1 MEQDDTIDSRVSG
14 SAATP
19 VTERPES
26 ADASALAS
34 LLRSEVSDTP
44 DRQRERRFA
53 CPFCGKYVPKSWLVS
68 ADWFGNFVVMFQVR
82 EVEGKFKVAREE
94 AYGGTSVRMFVLRTG
109 VWW

>member
-1 MEQDDTIDSRVSG
+1 MLVLGSASDQEKPDVEQDDTIDSRVSG

-19 VTERPES
+19 VTKRPEG

-53 CPFCGKYVPKSWLVS
+53 CPFCGKYVKNH
-68 ADWFGNFVVMFQVR
+68 G
-82 EVEGKFKVAREE
+82 
-94 AYGGTSVRMFVLRTG
+94 
-109 VWW
+109 

>member
-1 MEQDDTIDSRVSG
+1 MIVQDVLVLGSASDQEKPDVEQDDTIDSRVSG

-19 VTERPES
+19 VTERPEG

-53 CPFCGKYVPKSWLVS
+53 CPFCGKYVRNQ
-68 ADWFGNFVVMFQVR
+68 G
-82 EVEGKFKVAREE
+82 
-94 AYGGTSVRMFVLRTG
+94 
-109 VWW
+109 